1 MLEPLAVYLG
11 YAGATLTTCS
21 FVPQLLRVWRSR
33 SAHDISTGMYVMF
46 IVGLLL
52 WIIYGVWIS
61 SWPIVIA
68 NSVTALLALSILVLK
83 AHFGRLGALRASA
96 GERPSPKARPAKT
109 QGY

>member
-1 MLEPLAVYLG
+1 MLAPLAVYLG

-52 WIIYGVWIS
+52 WIIYGFWIS
-61 SWPIVIA
+61 AWPIVIA

-83 AHFGRLGALRASA
+83 ARFGRSGAPHAPT
-96 GERPSPKARPAKT
+96 GERPLPKARPAKT